1 MKRFL
6 SLALCL
12 LMFAGMLAGC
22 SSNTDT
28 DPSTDDGTTTTT
40 PDDENNSTGDETTPS
55 GEENYKKDII
65 FGLGGKIVALDPQA
79 NSNTQ
84 HNYYFRM
91 VFDTPLDFNNET
103 QELEPNIVTEWST
116 EDAVTYSF
124 TLRDD
129 VYFHNGE
136 QLTADD
142 VKFSY
147 DRAPDTDSASTLGDL
162 IKETRVIDDFH
173 FEIELHSAN
182 VDLPYLLTL
191 PTASIIN
198 REAVTEN
205 ELEGTGI
212 GSGPWMVDS
221 YEFGDYMK
229 LVRNDN
235 FWGEKAK
242 AETFTLRY
250 MPETSA
256 RLIALETG
264 EIDICADPDPLD
276 LERVRGTDG
285 LELQSYV
292 GTSIT
297 YFAMNY
303 KKEPFNDQNLRLAM
317 AYGINVQELI
327 DVVRLGEAQPCLSLW
342 GWNQY
347 GYNGGTTPYEYDPE
361 KAKEYL
367 AAAGYSESNPFSFK
381 LSVSAGERKSCGELI
396 QAQLKEIGVNVEIV
410 EFDTAGLSTSTT
422 NGEHEACLYGCG
434 MNIFG
439 DDSRRLICPGTGVN
453 KSHYDNAEVNELM
466 DLAVAELDD
475 TKRTEYYHEVQQ
487 ILHDDGA
494 YVPLYSSN
502 GFFAVKEG
510 TGGIDY
516 YPTSHHD
523 MSNVYIIEQ

>member
-1 MKRFL
+1 MR
-6 SLALCL
+6 
-12 LMFAGMLAGC
+12 
-22 SSNTDT
+22 T
-28 DPSTDDGTTTTT
+28 
-40 PDDENNSTGDETTPS
+40 
-55 GEENYKKDII
+55 
-65 FGLGGKIVALDPQA
+65 
-79 NSNTQ
+79 
-84 HNYYFRM
+84 
-91 VFDTPLDFNNET
+91 
-103 QELEPNIVTEWST
+103 
-116 EDAVTYSF
+116 
-124 TLRDD
+124 
-129 VYFHNGE
+129 
-136 QLTADD
+136 
-142 VKFSY
+142 
-147 DRAPDTDSASTLGDL
+147 
-162 IKETRVIDDFH
+162 
-173 FEIELHSAN
+173 
-182 VDLPYLLTL
+182 
-191 PTASIIN
+191 
-198 REAVTEN
+198 
-205 ELEGTGI
+205 
-212 GSGPWMVDS
+212 
-221 YEFGDYMK
+221 
-229 LVRNDN
+229 
-235 FWGEKAK
+235 
-242 AETFTLRY
+242 
-250 MPETSA
+250 
-256 RLIALETG
+256 
-264 EIDICADPDPLD
+264 
-276 LERVRGTDG
+276 TDG

-303 KKEPFNDQNLRLAM
+303 KKEPFSDQNLRLAM
-317 AYGINVQELI
+317 AYGINAQELI

-381 LSVSAGERKSCGELI
+381 LSVSAGDRKACGELI
-396 QAQLKEIGVNVEIV
+396 QAQLKTIGVNVEIV

-494 YVPLYSSN
+494 YVPLYFSN

>member
-28 DPSTDDGTTTTT
+28 DPGTDDGTTTA
-40 PDDENNSTGDETTPS
+40 PNDENNSTGDETTPS

-65 FGLGGKIVALDPQA
+65 FGLGGKIIALDPQA

-116 EDAVTYSF
+116 EDAITYSF

-147 DRAPDTDSASTLGDL
+147 DRAPNTDSASTLGDL

-242 AETFTLRY
+242 AEDFHPALH
-250 MPETSA
+250 A
-256 RLIALETG
+256 R
-264 EIDICADPDPLD
+264 
-276 LERVRGTDG
+276 
-285 LELQSYV
+285 
-292 GTSIT
+292 
-297 YFAMNY
+297 
-303 KKEPFNDQNLRLAM
+303 K
-317 AYGINVQELI
+317 
-327 DVVRLGEAQPCLSLW
+327 
-342 GWNQY
+342 
-347 GYNGGTTPYEYDPE
+347 
-361 KAKEYL
+361 
-367 AAAGYSESNPFSFK
+367 FS
-381 LSVSAGERKSCGELI
+381 
-396 QAQLKEIGVNVEIV
+396 
-410 EFDTAGLSTSTT
+410 
-422 NGEHEACLYGCG
+422 
-434 MNIFG
+434 
-439 DDSRRLICPGTGVN
+439 
-453 KSHYDNAEVNELM
+453 
-466 DLAVAELDD
+466 
-475 TKRTEYYHEVQQ
+475 
-487 ILHDDGA
+487 
-494 YVPLYSSN
+494 
-502 GFFAVKEG
+502 
-510 TGGIDY
+510 
-516 YPTSHHD
+516 PTHRS
-523 MSNVYIIEQ
+523 

>member
-1 MKRFL
+1 M
-6 SLALCL
+6 
-12 LMFAGMLAGC
+12 
-22 SSNTDT
+22 
-28 DPSTDDGTTTTT
+28 
-40 PDDENNSTGDETTPS
+40 
-55 GEENYKKDII
+55 
-65 FGLGGKIVALDPQA
+65 
-79 NSNTQ
+79 
-84 HNYYFRM
+84 
-91 VFDTPLDFNNET
+91 
-103 QELEPNIVTEWST
+103 
-116 EDAVTYSF
+116 
-124 TLRDD
+124 
-129 VYFHNGE
+129 
-136 QLTADD
+136 
-142 VKFSY
+142 
-147 DRAPDTDSASTLGDL
+147 

-212 GSGPWMVDS
+212 GSGPWMLDS

-250 MPETSA
+250 MPENSA

-264 EIDICADPDPLD
+264 EIDICADPDALD
-276 LERVRGTDG
+276 LERVRTTDG

-297 YFAMNY
+297 YFAMNC
-303 KKEPFNDQNLRLAM
+303 KREPFNDQNLRLAM
-317 AYGINVQELI
+317 AYGINAQELI

-381 LSVSAGERKSCGELI
+381 LSVSAGDRKACGELI
-396 QAQLKEIGVNVEIV
+396 QAQLKTIGVNVEIV

-494 YVPLYSSN
+494 YVPLYFSN